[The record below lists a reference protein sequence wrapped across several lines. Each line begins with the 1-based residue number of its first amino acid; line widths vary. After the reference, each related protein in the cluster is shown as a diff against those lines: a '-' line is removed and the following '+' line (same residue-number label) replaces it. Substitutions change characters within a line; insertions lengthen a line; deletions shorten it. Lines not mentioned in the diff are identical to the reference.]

1 MWILN
6 QVIMAFW
13 EVYSE
18 DMKKILGVY
27 NQKYFSEAKIGEIT
41 KIVYASYIR
50 EGHHLIIRN
59 SAEKIDLI

>member
-1 MWILN
+1 MLN
-6 QVIMAFW
+6 QVMMAFW

-18 DMKKILGVY
+18 DMKKILGIY

-50 EGHHLIIRN
+50 EGHYLIIRN
-59 SAEKIDLI
+59 PDEEEI

>member
-1 MWILN
+1 M
-6 QVIMAFW
+6 MAFW

-18 DMKKILGVY
+18 DMKKILGIY

-50 EGHHLIIRN
+50 EGHYLIIRN
-59 SAEKIDLI
+59 PDEEEI